1 LLNKENK
8 EKEINKIHREFL
20 MANRG
25 FIFDLMDEISNAS
38 TVHQRLIKDFEEK
51 FKVNLVCYIALF
63 GHPAGAIGHEDGE
76 IIENILRSIKLS
88 ENPLYLLLHTP
99 GGSPEAAAN
108 VIRVCRSY
116 SKRFSVIIPNAAMS
130 AGTLIAMGADD
141 IIMSDTSK
149 LGPID
154 PQMIFVQEKGVA
166 IMRPAKSFIDAYI
179 DLINS
184 AKHAIATGQPA
195 TPFLH
200 LLNRQDP
207 SWIIECVRA
216 RNATENLAKE
226 VLKRNM
232 LKDKSEK
239 EINSVVKRFFEIGDK
254 NTHGR
259 PISPEEAEDFGLKI
273 RKENKYSEFWNKVW
287 EIYVRTELYTRN
299 KRLAKYLCAR
309 HGGIEVQARQINF

>member
-1 LLNKENK
+1 MPK
-8 EKEINKIHREFL
+8 
-20 MANRG
+20 RG
-25 FIFDLMDEISNAS
+25 FIFDLMDEISNAP
-38 TVHQRLIKDFEEK
+38 TIHQRLIKDFEEK
-51 FKVNLVCYIALF
+51 FNINLVCYIALF

-76 IIENILRSIKLS
+76 IIENILRSIELR
-88 ENPLYLLLHTP
+88 ENELYLLLHTP

-116 SKRFSVIIPNAAMS
+116 SKSFKVIIPNAAMS
-130 AGTLIAMGADD
+130 AGTLIAMGSDE

-166 IMRPAKSFIDAYI
+166 IMRSAKSFIDAYI

-184 AKHAIATGQPA
+184 AKRAITTGQPP

-226 VLKRNM
+226 VLKKNM
-232 LKDKSEK
+232 LKDKTEE
-239 EINSVVKRFFEIGDK
+239 EIDEVVKKFFEVGDK

-259 PISPEEAEDFGLKI
+259 SISSEEAAEFGLKI
-273 RKENKYSEFWNKVW
+273 RKEDKYSEFWNKIW
-287 EIYVRTELYTRN
+287 EIYVRTETYTRN
-299 KRLAKYLCAR
+299 KGLAKYLCTR
-309 HGGIEVQARQINF
+309 NGGIEVRARQMNF